1 MNAREPVTGDPIG
14 VACIA
19 LTWLMLVMQSCLPHS
34 ADWGAVGLSCNQL
47 SSSCVDSVWIP

>member
-47 SSSCVDSVWIP
+47 SSSRVDSVWIP